1 MQWGCHRG
9 KAAGPRTSRGATAC
23 TATRQP
29 RRRTSS
35 IRAWS
40 PSSARE
46 GLPSSFSS
54 IRWGIHPWNFVY
66 LRETGILP
74 CHFHVTPMGQP
85 DSGRL
90 AQSREEQPVTRP
102 TGPRKAL
109 TSVAMTH
116 SSLSSDMT
124 YTDWYFVS
132 FEVEYTE
139 SGRFLSDASL
149 LKGKPKRA
157 AVTTRTQLSTG
168 G

>member
-1 MQWGCHRG
+1 M
-9 KAAGPRTSRGATAC
+9 
-23 TATRQP
+23 
-29 RRRTSS
+29 
-35 IRAWS
+35 
-40 PSSARE
+40 
-46 GLPSSFSS
+46 
-54 IRWGIHPWNFVY
+54 
-66 LRETGILP
+66 
-74 CHFHVTPMGQP
+74 
-85 DSGRL
+85 
-90 AQSREEQPVTRP
+90 TRP

-168 G
+168 ERSELEI